1 MFKNTL
7 KNKYY
12 RNTDQHLSVNTKID
26 FSSYIKRYD
35 FIHYYDFLKFS
46 QIHKLFKFFIISLFF
61 KKLNLFK
68 YHIKLLFC

>member
-46 QIHKLFKFFIISLFF
+46 QIHKLFNIFINFF
-61 KKLNLFK
+61 KFK
-68 YHIKLLFC
+68 KIEFI